1 MALGGLAGI
10 NCHCEWG
17 LTGLLGGI
25 VIMLA
30 AGVFTALPVFFGWF
44 CYQWY
49 YALCWFWFL
58 LGVAMTVF
66 GAFYECFCSKPVYK
80 ATQAREW
87 AEEDGSGAVP
97 PTPYIMIQ

>member
-17 LTGLLGGI
+17 LSGI
-25 VIMLA
+25 LVGAVVILA
-30 AGVFTALPVFFGWF
+30 AGVFTALPVFFDWF
-44 CYQWY
+44 AYQWY

-58 LGVAMTVF
+58 LGVALLVF
-66 GAFYECFCSKPVYK
+66 GLIYEACCNKGTK
-80 ATQAREW
+80 AREIDGV
-87 AEEDGSGAVP
+87 EEDGTGVISA